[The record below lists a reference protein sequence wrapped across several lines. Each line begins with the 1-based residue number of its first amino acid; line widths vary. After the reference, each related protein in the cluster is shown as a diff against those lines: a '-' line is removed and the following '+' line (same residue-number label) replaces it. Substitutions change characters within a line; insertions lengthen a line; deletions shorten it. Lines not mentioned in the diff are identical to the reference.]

1 MGKRK
6 GGLDVRIFNQC
17 SSLVRMTGN
26 FKRSNPPG
34 ATVRIYTISC
44 ILTEAYMWISSSISG
59 KFFLSSGNQRKWISE
74 VALILS
80 SDQTNPKNHSTSAAV
95 KCSAPVVIHLQW
107 MLGKNL

>member
-1 MGKRK
+1 
-6 GGLDVRIFNQC
+6 
-17 SSLVRMTGN
+17 MTGN

-44 ILTEAYMWISSSISG
+44 ILTEAYMWMSSSISAFSG

-95 KCSAPVVIHLQW
+95 EFVKCSAPVVIHLQ
-107 MLGKNL
+107 